1 MKSMNTNKNSYTV
14 IYTIVLVAIVA
25 TILALVSMG
34 LKQKQ
39 QTNIEV
45 EKQLSILSSAN
56 LAKDAKS
63 ASDKN
68 SYVQGE
74 FAKYITEAL
83 VVNAKGE
90 VVESYT
96 EDIVKSDA
104 FKISIAD
111 EYAKMR
117 DIDAAKDDATKE
129 SILSQLRLPVF
140 VCNTPEGAQYYILSA
155 YGAGLWGPIWA
166 YIAVKQNAT
175 SLAGAIFDHSSET
188 PGLGGEIVT
197 EKFSNQF
204 VNKVIIEDGE
214 VSEIRVVKDGADDPL
229 HEVDAISGATITSTS
244 VQKMLTQWAN
254 YYKPYLMNIS
264 KGSNAPEQTIEVK
277 DFEQDPQVIEL

>member
-1 MKSMNTNKNSYTV
+1 MNTNKNSYTV

-56 LAKDAKS
+56 LAQDVKS
-63 ASDKN
+63 AKDKN

-90 VVESYT
+90 VLESCT
-96 EDIVKSDA
+96 EDITKSAA
-104 FKISIAD
+104 FKISIAE

-117 DIDAAKDDATKE
+117 DIDAAKDEAAKE
-129 SILSQLRLPVF
+129 SLINELRLPVF
-140 VCNTPEGAQYYILSA
+140 VCNMPDGGMRFILSA

-166 YIAVKQNAT
+166 YVAVKKEGT
-175 SLAGAIFDHSSET
+175 ELSGAIFDHSSET

-197 EKFSNQF
+197 DKFRNQF
-204 VNKVIIEDGE
+204 VDKVIFDNGE
-214 VSEIRVVKDGADDPL
+214 ICEIKVVKGGAKDPA
-229 HEVDAISGATITSTS
+229 HEVDALSGATITSTS
-244 VQKMLTQWAN
+244 VQKMLTQWFN
-254 YYKPYLMNIS
+254 YYKPYLQLIVD
-264 KGSNAPEQTIEVK
+264 GSGNMPEAGIEVK
-277 DFEQDPQVIEL
+277 EFEQDPEVIEL